1 MWPYNDDEAG
11 WLTPPLGAVRLRP
24 ASANDNDPNRRV
36 PPRGRPAP
44 QPTRKTKGET

>member
-11 WLTPPLGAVRLRP
+11 WLTPPLRAAQLSP
-24 ASANDNDPNRRV
+24 PSANDNDPSRRV

-44 QPTRKTKGET
+44 PPTRKIRGER